1 MGVIIPFERYKEKLE
16 ERSFGRQDLS
26 PFVNNSVDDSTIKRL
41 LNAMAGNVENIIFSP
56 EAKEIEKREE
66 EDYKNFYMKYLDA
79 LKIVPHTVSG
89 RIKYY
94 SELMLELVP
103 YIFHGNHKT
112 RFDAFMDFSKFH
124 YGELDKV
131 ESKYRKENAELEI
144 EYPFSFET
152 MSIKDM
158 EKNTKDCLK
167 KIIKHIPEKSDLDKT
182 EVMYQLSRLFELD
195 GLITDVI
202 NEEMHSINNG

>member
-26 PFVNNSVDDSTIKRL
+26 SFVNSDVDDSTIKRL

-66 EDYKNFYMKYLDA
+66 EDYKNFYTRYRDVF
-79 LKIVPHTVSG
+79 KIIPHTVSG

-94 SELMLELVP
+94 AEVMLKLIP
-103 YIFHGNHKT
+103 HMFHGSHKS
-112 RFDAFMDFSKFH
+112 RFDAFMDFGKFH
-124 YGELDKV
+124 YGELDKA
-131 ESKYRKENAELEI
+131 ESQYRKENAELEV
-144 EYPFSFET
+144 EYPFTFET
-152 MSIKDM
+152 MNLKDL
-158 EKNTKDCLK
+158 EKNTKDCLE
-167 KIIKHIPEKSDLDKT
+167 KIIRHIPEKSNLDKT

-195 GLITDVI
+195 GLITDI
-202 NEEMHSINNG
+202 MGEEVRANNNG